1 MLLLL
6 LAAGAAFAADLNPA
20 ALAYRSP
27 DQLKWRDPTGA
38 AGVNQAVLVGDPEK
52 PGLYVVMNRFKPGN
66 FSRPHFHPND
76 RFITVIKG
84 TWWVSLGSEAD
95 VYNPDKMTP
104 VKQGSFIFEPAFGHH
119 YDMAKDEE
127 VIVQIMG
134 PGPVKTTQIENNGA
148 TSGDRSGG
156 AGRGGRN

>member
-1 MLLLL
+1 MSSLSPSARVLPGAQILLLL

-20 ALAYRSP
+20 ALVYKSP

-84 TWWVSLGSEAD
+84 TWWVATGNKFDPSLTVPMPTGPLATPFGQPGHWAGAPGGEA
-95 VYNPDKMTP
+95 
-104 VKQGSFIFEPAFGHH
+104 
-119 YDMAKDEE
+119 
-127 VIVQIMG
+127 
-134 PGPVKTTQIENNGA
+134 
-148 TSGDRSGG
+148 
-156 AGRGGRN
+156 

>member
-1 MLLLL
+1 MLLAIDIGNTNTSLGVFDGER
-6 LAAGAAFAADLNPA
+6 LATHWRLTTERSRTGDEWGVLTRNLFA
-20 ALAYRSP
+20 
-27 DQLKWRDPTGA
+27 
-38 AGVNQAVLVGDPEK
+38 
-52 PGLYVVMNRFKPGN
+52 PGRG
-66 FSRPHFHPND
+66 SHPHFHD
-76 RFITVIKG
+76 QARYITVIKG

-134 PGPVKTTQIENNGA
+134 PGPVKTTQLENNGA